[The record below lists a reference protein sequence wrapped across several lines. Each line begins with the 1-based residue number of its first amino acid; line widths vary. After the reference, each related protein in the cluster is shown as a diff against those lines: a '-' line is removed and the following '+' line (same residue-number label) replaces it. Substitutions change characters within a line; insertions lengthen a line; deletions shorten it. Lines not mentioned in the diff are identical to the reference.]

1 MGIDFHDPSVTFS
14 YASRTASDE
23 WKTLIKP
30 YIVSSESMAI
40 DIGCGGGIYTKALLE
55 LGANHVT
62 ALDFSE
68 NMLTAAKENCSDYK
82 RRISFKQGEASCT
95 HLPSSVADIVLERA
109 VIHHLND
116 LESAFV
122 EAFRLLKTGGTF
134 IVQDRTPEDCL
145 LPGSPEHIRGYFF
158 EKEPVLIK
166 QEIKRRFSHER
177 VHSVLTEAGFTGIK
191 EIKLWETRKSFSSF
205 QELAS
210 DLKSRT
216 GRSILFELNDEQLNA
231 LLTFIEDKLKNEKS
245 IIERDRWTIWFATH
259 P

>member
-14 YASRTASDE
+14 YASRMVSDE
-23 WKTLIKP
+23 WITIIKP
-30 YIVSSESMAI
+30 YIVSSEWNAV

-55 LGANHVT
+55 MGASHVT

-68 NMLTAAKENCSDYK
+68 SMLTAAKENCLAYNS
-82 RRISFKQGEASCT
+82 RISFKQGEASCT

-116 LESAFV
+116 LESPFE
-122 EAFRLLKTGGTF
+122 EAFRLLKPGGIF
-134 IVQDRTPEDCL
+134 IVQDRTLEDCL
-145 LPGSPEHIRGYFF
+145 LPGSREHIRGYFF
-158 EKEPVLIK
+158 EKEPLLIE
-166 QEIKRRFSHER
+166 QEIKRRFSSER
-177 VHSVLTEAGFTGIK
+177 VQSALTEAGFTGLN
-191 EIKLWETRKSFSSF
+191 EIKLWETRKSFSTF

-231 LLTFIEDKLKNEKS
+231 LVAFIEDKLKNEKS
-245 IIERDRWTIWFATH
+245 INERDRWTIWFAVR